1 MPDPELVRRVADS
14 TGLSTAEAARVV
26 DDVIAWH
33 REPVADYVRRR
44 HRQLKT
50 YGLRNEAIF
59 ARIAAELDQRT
70 VAAPPLS
77 ERQLRRL
84 VYG

>member
-1 MPDPELVRRVADS
+1 MPDPDLVQRIADS
-14 TGLSTAEAARVV
+14 TGLSLPEASRVV
-26 DDVIAWH
+26 DDVLTWH

-44 HRQLKT
+44 HLHLKT
-50 YGLRNEAIF
+50 YGMRNAAIF
-59 ARIAAELDQRT
+59 EQIAAELAERT

-77 ERQLRRL
+77 ARQLRRI